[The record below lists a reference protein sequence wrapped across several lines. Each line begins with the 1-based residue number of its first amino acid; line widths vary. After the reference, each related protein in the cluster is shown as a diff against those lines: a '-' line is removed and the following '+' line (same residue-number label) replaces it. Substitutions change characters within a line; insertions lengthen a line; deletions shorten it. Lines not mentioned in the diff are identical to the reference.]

1 MSLQRRKRFRK
12 RAILPLARKQ
22 TVLKCRRLEKRRTVS
37 AKRRCPSQ
45 DALGGHERRRGL
57 SVQPLSPRS
66 SSQLSRGRDTD
77 VDVGLDFSTPIKLF
91 ESLISPISPETFF
104 TEYWEKKPLL
114 VKQNGR
120 LASSYDHFFSLD
132 YLNHL
137 VKDRHV
143 VFGRNMNVCRY
154 VNHRR
159 QSLNGSGRVKAEE
172 LATLWSEKKAT
183 IQFHQPQQFRV
194 GTCL

>member
-1 MSLQRRKRFRK
+1 M
-12 RAILPLARKQ
+12 
-22 TVLKCRRLEKRRTVS
+22 S

-45 DALGGHERRRGL
+45 GDERRRGL
-57 SVQPLSPRS
+57 SVQPAVSPRS

-91 ESLISPISPETFF
+91 ESLISPISPETF

-114 VKQNGR
+114 VKRNGH

-159 QSLNGSGRVKAEE
+159 QSLNGSGRVKPEE